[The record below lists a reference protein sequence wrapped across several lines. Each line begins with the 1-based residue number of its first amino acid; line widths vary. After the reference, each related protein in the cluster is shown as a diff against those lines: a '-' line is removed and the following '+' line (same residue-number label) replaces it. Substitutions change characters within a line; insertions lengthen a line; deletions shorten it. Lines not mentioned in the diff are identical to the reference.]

1 MIDGFATAEGTANF
15 AINSVADPKNFRRF
29 NGLTLS
35 NVGVGTYLG
44 EPNSET
50 DTLVKSAVKQSIL
63 AGINVIDTAINY
75 RAQKAERSVG
85 AALAELINDGKFHRN
100 EIFVST
106 KNGYVTNDADIKE
119 DFWQYVNREYV
130 KSGIISAGDISSGY
144 HCMTVPYLEDQLNR
158 SLKNLGLECIDLIY
172 LHNAVEGQIKDVSRE
187 DFMKKLESVFS
198 FYEQKK
204 KEGKIRFYGMATWE
218 CYRVPPDDPQYLSL
232 NETITLAKKVGGE
245 NHGFRFIQLPF
256 NMYLDQA
263 FMIKNQDSNGE
274 QISILDATTKHNI
287 GVFTSVPLM
296 QGKLLAPGVMPEF
309 DDLKPSIRA
318 LQFIRST
325 PGVLAPL
332 IGHKSEPH
340 VNENLEIMKIPP
352 MEQEQ
357 FSELIKKLTSKDNYQ
372 KTNT

>member
-130 KSGIISAGDISSGY
+130 KSGVISAGDISSGY

-158 SLKNLGLECIDLIY
+158 SLKNLSLECIDLIY

-245 NHGFRFIQLPF
+245 NHGFRFIQLPY

-263 FMIKNQDSNGE
+263 FMIKNQDSNGQ

-332 IGHKSEPH
+332 VGHKSEPH

-357 FSELIKKLTSKDNYQ
+357 FSELIKKLTSKDNYL
-372 KTNT
+372 KTNI